1 MYLDVMYWPNLV
13 SVLQDPTWVL
23 DILAHAPNQ
32 VTGTSGYG
40 MGVVVDGDRPNHL
53 MHSMP

>member
-1 MYLDVMYWPNLV
+1 MYLDVMFWPNLI

-23 DILAHAPNQ
+23 DIIAHAPNQ

-40 MGVVVDGDRPNHL
+40 MGLVVDGDRPNDV